1 MVLDILGVI
10 KRLFSLSSYNLT
22 FQLIILNL
30 IIVFFGLVF
39 LSYFNLNLIQ
49 NNKFIDNRD
58 QSIRLNLSNITKYL
72 ENTSILRVPIFQYDY
87 RCRYL
92 QDIEAYKE
100 SCDLSDNIN
109 PIELSEP
116 ELEKFTTE
124 QFIFQNFGDKDFN
137 TVIYNEN
144 WIKIADSSSLF
155 LSTEVEEIDLSET
168 RENIVD
174 FSNFFEKIYINNFNH
189 INNYILENK
198 FTKNLDKNVHEIIL
212 IIDTIKEKQKLVKT
226 FRDENSDIT
235 RILTSP
241 IIQDNKVYG
250 VVLIK
255 YKLLLN
261 NNELARQSLNFF
273 NFFLLFILVT
283 ILLSFIFLRGL
294 ITPLRQLTKI
304 TVLERDK
311 TNKKKLIYP
320 LRSDEIGILSN
331 QIQLMSNELKS
342 QINQLE
348 KFSSDVAHELKNPLT
363 AIKSSIELLTSKNIT
378 KEDRSKLVN
387 NFNKDID
394 RMNKLISDI
403 SHFSKTIAEIE
414 IENFELTNI
423 NEFLK
428 ENFGEKSTNK
438 KNIKILLQTDNNKNL
453 VLLNKD
459 KFLQVILNLI
469 DNSISIAKN
478 NSNILITSNKKNEN
492 CAEIKIY
499 DQGKGIDL
507 KEKNKI
513 FDRFYTDR
521 IVDRDQHSGL
531 GLSISYEIIN
541 SFNGSIELT
550 ESDKLDFRGACFLIK
565 LPLKSQIII
574 KGYNHE

>member
-1 MVLDILGVI
+1 MVLDTLGVI

-30 IIVFFGLVF
+30 IILFLGLIF
-39 LSYFNLNLIQ
+39 LSYFNFNLIQ
-49 NNKFIDNRD
+49 NNKFIDDRD
-58 QSIRLNLSNITKYL
+58 QSIKINLSNIAKYL

-92 QDIEAYKE
+92 EDVDTYKE
-100 SCDLSDNIN
+100 NCIVSDKTN

-124 QFIFQNFGDKDFN
+124 QFIFQNYGDKDFE
-137 TVIYNEN
+137 TSIYNEN
-144 WIKIADSSSLF
+144 WIKIADSSNLF
-155 LSTEVEEIDLSET
+155 LSTDVEEINILDSN
-168 RENIVD
+168 ENSVN
-174 FSNFFEKIYINNFNH
+174 FNNFFENIYINNFNL
-189 INNYILENK
+189 INNYILANK
-198 FTKNLDKNVHEIIL
+198 FNKNLDNNVHEIIL
-212 IIDTIKEKQKLVKT
+212 IINTIKDKKLITKT
-226 FRDENSDIT
+226 FKDENDDII

-255 YKLLLN
+255 YKLIIN
-261 NNELARQSLNFF
+261 NIELAKQSLNFF

-283 ILLSFIFLRGL
+283 ILLSYIFLRSL
-294 ITPLRQLTKI
+294 IVPLRQLTKI

-320 LRSDEIGILSN
+320 LRLDEIGILSN

-363 AIKSSIELLTSKNIT
+363 AIKSSIELLTNKNISE
-378 KEDRSKLVN
+378 KNRSILIN

-414 IENFELTNI
+414 IENFELVNM
-423 NEFLK
+423 NNFLK
-428 ENFGEKSTNK
+428 EYFSENLTNK
-438 KNIKILLQTDNNKNL
+438 KNIQIFLKTDNNINL

-459 KFLQVILNLI
+459 KLLQVMLNLI
-469 DNSISIAKN
+469 DNSISIAEN
-478 NSNILITSNKKNEN
+478 NSDILITSNKKNEHFV
-492 CAEIKIY
+492 EIKIY

-507 KEKNKI
+507 KDKNKI

-521 IVDRDQHSGL
+521 TNDRDQHSGL

-541 SFNGSIELT
+541 SFNGLIELT
-550 ESDKLDFRGACFLIK
+550 ESDNLDFRGACFLIK
-565 LPLKSQIII
+565 LPLKSND
-574 KGYNHE
+574 NHKRIQS

>member
-1 MVLDILGVI
+1 MDLDIRGVI
-10 KRLFSLSSYNLT
+10 KRLFTLSSYNLT
-22 FQLIILNL
+22 FQLIIINL
-30 IIVFFGLVF
+30 IIVFLGLVF
-39 LSYFNLNLIQ
+39 LSYFNFNLIQ

-100 SCDLSDNIN
+100 SCDLADNIN

-137 TVIYNEN
+137 TIIYNEN
-144 WIKIADSSSLF
+144 WIKIADSSNLF
-155 LSTEVEEIDLSET
+155 LSTDVEEIDLSET
-168 RENIVD
+168 RENIAD
-174 FSNFFEKIYINNFNH
+174 FSNLFEKIYINNFNY
-189 INNYILENK
+189 INNYILKNK

-226 FRDENSDIT
+226 FEDENNDIT

-241 IIQDNKVYG
+241 IIQDNNVYG

-273 NFFLLFILVT
+273 NFFLLFIVVT

-294 ITPLRQLTKI
+294 ISPLRQITKI

-363 AIKSSIELLTSKNIT
+363 AIKSSFELLTSKNIT
-378 KEDRSKLVN
+378 DENRTKVMN

-394 RMNKLISDI
+394 RMNRLISDI

-414 IENFELTNI
+414 IENFELTNV
-423 NEFLK
+423 NKFLK
-428 ENFGEKSTNK
+428 ENFSEKSTNK

-478 NSNILITSNKKNEN
+478 SSNILITSNKKNEN
-492 CAEIKIY
+492 CVEIKIY

-507 KEKNKI
+507 KEKFKI

-521 IVDRDQHSGL
+521 IDDRDKHSGL

-565 LPLKSQIII
+565 LPLRS
-574 KGYNHE
+574 

>member
-10 KRLFSLSSYNLT
+10 KKLFSLSSYNLT
-22 FQLIILNL
+22 FQLVILNL
-30 IIVFFGLVF
+30 IIVFLGLVF
-39 LSYFNLNLIQ
+39 LSYFNFNLIQ

-58 QSIRLNLSNITKYL
+58 QSIKLNLSNITKYL

-92 QDIEAYKE
+92 EDIDVYKE
-100 SCDLSDNIN
+100 TCNLTDNIN

-124 QFIFQNFGDKDFN
+124 QFIFQNYGDKDFN
-137 TVIYNEN
+137 TSIYNEN
-144 WIKIADSSSLF
+144 WIKIADSSNLF
-155 LSTEVEEIDLSET
+155 LSTDVEEINLNETSE
-168 RENIVD
+168 NLVNLP
-174 FSNFFEKIYINNFNH
+174 NFFENIYINNFNH
-189 INNYILENK
+189 INNYILANK
-198 FTKNLDKNVHEIIL
+198 FNKNLDKNVHEIIL
-212 IIDTIKEKQKLVKT
+212 IIDTIKDKKQLIKT
-226 FRDENSDIT
+226 FKDENNDIT

-255 YKLLLN
+255 YKLLIN
-261 NNELARQSLNFF
+261 NYELARQSLNFF
-273 NFFLLFILVT
+273 NFFILFIVVT

-294 ITPLRQLTKI
+294 ITPLKQLTKI

-363 AIKSSIELLTSKNIT
+363 AIKSSIELLTSKSIT
-378 KEDRSKLVN
+378 EENRSKLMN

-414 IENFELTNI
+414 IENFELI
-423 NEFLK
+423 NVNKFLK
-428 ENFGEKSTNK
+428 ENFGEQTNNK

-453 VLLNKD
+453 VLLNKN
-459 KFLQVILNLI
+459 KFLQVIINLI

-478 NSNILITSNKKNEN
+478 NSNILITLNKKNEN
-492 CAEIKIY
+492 FVVIKVY

-513 FDRFYTDR
+513 FERFYTDR
-521 IVDRDQHSGL
+521 LDDRDQHSGL

-550 ESDKLDFRGACFLIK
+550 ESDKLDFRGACFLIE
-565 LPLKSQIII
+565 LPLKSQNNH
-574 KGYNHE
+574 KGIRS

>member
-49 NNKFIDNRD
+49 NNKFIENRD
-58 QSIRLNLSNITKYL
+58 QSIRLNLLNITKYL

-100 SCDLSDNIN
+100 SCDLADNIN

-137 TVIYNEN
+137 TIIYNEN
-144 WIKIADSSSLF
+144 WIKIADSSNLF
-155 LSTEVEEIDLSET
+155 LSSDVEEIDLSET

-189 INNYILENK
+189 INNYILKNK

-226 FRDENSDIT
+226 FEDENNDII

-241 IIQDNKVYG
+241 IIQDNYVYG

-273 NFFLLFILVT
+273 NFFLLFIVVT

-378 KEDRSKLVN
+378 KEDRSKLMN

-423 NEFLK
+423 NKFLK
-428 ENFGEKSTNK
+428 ENFAEKSTNK
-438 KNIKILLQTDNNKNL
+438 KNIKILLQTDNNKNF

-478 NSNILITSNKKNEN
+478 NSNILITSNKKNIN
-492 CAEIKIY
+492 CVEIKIY

-507 KEKNKI
+507 REKNKI

-565 LPLKSQIII
+565 LPLKSLNNH
-574 KGYNHE
+574 KGIQS

>member
-1 MVLDILGVI
+1 MDVGYR
-10 KRLFSLSSYNLT
+10 K
-22 FQLIILNL
+22 
-30 IIVFFGLVF
+30 
-39 LSYFNLNLIQ
+39 IQ
-49 NNKFIDNRD
+49 NNKFIDDRD
-58 QSIRLNLSNITKYL
+58 QSIKINLSNIAKYL

-92 QDIEAYKE
+92 EDVDTYKE
-100 SCDLSDNIN
+100 NCIVADKTN

-124 QFIFQNFGDKDFN
+124 QFIFQNYGDKDFE
-137 TVIYNEN
+137 TSIYNEN
-144 WIKIADSSSLF
+144 WIKIADSSNLF
-155 LSTEVEEIDLSET
+155 LSTDVEEINLLDTNEKSV
-168 RENIVD
+168 N
-174 FSNFFEKIYINNFNH
+174 FNNFFENIYINNFNL
-189 INNYILENK
+189 INNYILANK
-198 FTKNLDKNVHEIIL
+198 FNKNLDNNVHEIIL
-212 IIDTIKEKQKLVKT
+212 IINTIKDKKLITKT
-226 FRDENSDIT
+226 FKDENDDII

-255 YKLLLN
+255 YKLIIN
-261 NNELARQSLNFF
+261 NIELAKQSLNFF

-283 ILLSFIFLRGL
+283 ILLSYIFLRSL
-294 ITPLRQLTKI
+294 IAPLRQLTKI

-320 LRSDEIGILSN
+320 LRSDEIGILSK

-363 AIKSSIELLTSKNIT
+363 AIKSSIELLTNKNISE
-378 KEDRSKLVN
+378 KNRSILIN

-414 IENFELTNI
+414 IENFELVNM
-423 NEFLK
+423 NNFLK
-428 ENFGEKSTNK
+428 EYFSENLTNK
-438 KNIKILLQTDNNKNL
+438 KNIQIFLKTDNNINL

-459 KFLQVILNLI
+459 KLLQVMLNLI
-469 DNSISIAKN
+469 DNSISIAEN
-478 NSNILITSNKKNEN
+478 NSDILITSNKKNEHFV
-492 CAEIKIY
+492 EIKIY

-507 KEKNKI
+507 KDKNKI

-521 IVDRDQHSGL
+521 THDRDQHSGL

-541 SFNGSIELT
+541 SFNGLIELT
-550 ESDKLDFRGACFLIK
+550 ESDNLDFRGACFLIK
-565 LPLKSQIII
+565 LPLKSND
-574 KGYNHE
+574 NHKRIQS

>member
-30 IIVFFGLVF
+30 IIVFLGLVF
-39 LSYFNLNLIQ
+39 LSYFNFNLIQ

-100 SCDLSDNIN
+100 SCDLADNIN

-144 WIKIADSSSLF
+144 WIKIADSSNLF

-226 FRDENSDIT
+226 FEDENNDIT

-241 IIQDNKVYG
+241 IIQDNNVYG

-273 NFFLLFILVT
+273 NFFLLFIVVT

-378 KEDRSKLVN
+378 KENRSKLMN

-414 IENFELTNI
+414 IENFELTNV
-423 NEFLK
+423 NKFLK

-492 CAEIKIY
+492 CVEIKIY

-521 IVDRDQHSGL
+521 IDDRDKHSGL

-565 LPLKSQIII
+565 LPLKSQNNH
-574 KGYNHE
+574 KGIQS

>member
-1 MVLDILGVI
+1 M
-10 KRLFSLSSYNLT
+10 
-22 FQLIILNL
+22 
-30 IIVFFGLVF
+30 
-39 LSYFNLNLIQ
+39 
-49 NNKFIDNRD
+49 
-58 QSIRLNLSNITKYL
+58 
-72 ENTSILRVPIFQYDY
+72 
-87 RCRYL
+87 
-92 QDIEAYKE
+92 A
-100 SCDLSDNIN
+100 DNIN

-144 WIKIADSSSLF
+144 WIKIADSSNLF
-155 LSTEVEEIDLSET
+155 LSTEVEEIDLSEI

-174 FSNFFEKIYINNFNH
+174 FSNFFEKIYINNFNY
-189 INNYILENK
+189 INNYIIKNK

-226 FRDENSDIT
+226 FKDENNEIT

-273 NFFLLFILVT
+273 NFFLLFIVVT

-378 KEDRSKLVN
+378 KEDRSKLMN

-423 NEFLK
+423 NKFLK

-492 CAEIKIY
+492 CVEIKIY

-521 IVDRDQHSGL
+521 IDDRDKHSGL

-565 LPLKSQIII
+565 LPLKSQNNH
-574 KGYNHE
+574 KGIQS

>member
-1 MVLDILGVI
+1 VI
-10 KRLFSLSSYNLT
+10 KRFFSLSSYNLT

-30 IIVFFGLVF
+30 IILFLGLIF
-39 LSYFNLNLIQ
+39 LSYFNFNLIQ
-49 NNKFIDNRD
+49 NNKFIDDRD
-58 QSIRLNLSNITKYL
+58 QSIKINLSNIAKYL

-92 QDIEAYKE
+92 EDIDTYKE
-100 SCDLSDNIN
+100 NCIVADKTN

-124 QFIFQNFGDKDFN
+124 QFIFQNYGDKDFE
-137 TVIYNEN
+137 TSIYNEN
-144 WIKIADSSSLF
+144 WIKIADSSNLF
-155 LSTEVEEIDLSET
+155 LSTDVEEINLLDSN
-168 RENIVD
+168 ENSVN
-174 FSNFFEKIYINNFNH
+174 FNNFFENIYINNFNL
-189 INNYILENK
+189 INNYILANK
-198 FTKNLDKNVHEIIL
+198 FNKNLDKNVHEIIL
-212 IIDTIKEKQKLVKT
+212 IINTIKDKKIITKT
-226 FRDENSDIT
+226 FKDENDDII

-255 YKLLLN
+255 YKLIIN
-261 NNELARQSLNFF
+261 NIELAKQSLNFF

-283 ILLSFIFLRGL
+283 ILLSYIFLRSL
-294 ITPLRQLTKI
+294 IVPLRQLTNI

-320 LRSDEIGILSN
+320 LRSDEIGILSK

-363 AIKSSIELLTSKNIT
+363 AIKSSIELLTNKNISE
-378 KEDRSKLVN
+378 KNRSILIN

-414 IENFELTNI
+414 IENFELVNM
-423 NEFLK
+423 NNFLK
-428 ENFGEKSTNK
+428 EYFSENLTNK
-438 KNIKILLQTDNNKNL
+438 KNIRIFLKTDNNINL

-459 KFLQVILNLI
+459 KLLQVMLNLI
-469 DNSISIAKN
+469 DNSISIAEN
-478 NSNILITSNKKNEN
+478 NSDILITSNKKNEHFV
-492 CAEIKIY
+492 EIKIY

-507 KEKNKI
+507 KDKNKI

-521 IVDRDQHSGL
+521 TNDRDQHSGL

-541 SFNGSIELT
+541 SFNGLIELT
-550 ESDKLDFRGACFLIK
+550 ESDNLDFRGACFLIK
-565 LPLKSQIII
+565 LPLKSND
-574 KGYNHE
+574 NHKRIQS

>member
-30 IIVFFGLVF
+30 IIVFLGLVF
-39 LSYFNLNLIQ
+39 LSYFNFNLIQ

-100 SCDLSDNIN
+100 SCDLADNIN

-144 WIKIADSSSLF
+144 WIKIADSSNLF

-174 FSNFFEKIYINNFNH
+174 FSNFFEKIYINNFNY
-189 INNYILENK
+189 INNYILKNK

-226 FRDENSDIT
+226 FEDENNDIT

-241 IIQDNKVYG
+241 IIQDNNVYG

-294 ITPLRQLTKI
+294 ITPLRQITKI

-378 KEDRSKLVN
+378 KEDRSKLMN

-414 IENFELTNI
+414 IENFELTNV
-423 NEFLK
+423 NKFLK
-428 ENFGEKSTNK
+428 ENFSEKSTNK
-438 KNIKILLQTDNNKNL
+438 KNIKILLQSDNNKNL

-492 CAEIKIY
+492 CVEIKIY

-565 LPLKSQIII
+565 LPLKSQNNH
-574 KGYNHE
+574 KGIQS

>member
-1 MVLDILGVI
+1 MALDILGVI
-10 KRLFSLSSYNLT
+10 KRLFILSSYNLT
-22 FQLIILNL
+22 FQLIILNF
-30 IIVFFGLVF
+30 IILFLGLVF
-39 LSYFNLNLIQ
+39 LSYFNFNLIQ

-58 QSIRLNLSNITKYL
+58 QSIKVNLSNITKYL

-92 QDIEAYKE
+92 EDINAHQDNCNVA
-100 SCDLSDNIN
+100 DNTN

-124 QFIFQNFGDKDFN
+124 QFILQNYGEKDFN
-137 TVIYNEN
+137 TSIYNEN
-144 WIKIADSSSLF
+144 WIKIADSSNLF
-155 LSTEVEEIDLSET
+155 LSSDVEEI
-168 RENIVD
+168 NISDSNEKITD
-174 FSNFFEKIYINNFNH
+174 FPNFFENIYINYFNN
-189 INNYILENK
+189 INNYILTNK
-198 FTKNLDKNVHEIIL
+198 YNKNLDKNIHEIIL
-212 IIDTIKEKQKLVKT
+212 IIDTIKYKQLNIKT
-226 FRDENSDIT
+226 FKDEDDDIS

-241 IIQDNKVYG
+241 IVQDNKVYG

-255 YKLLLN
+255 YKLIIN
-261 NNELARQSLNFF
+261 NNELAKQSLNVFI
-273 NFFLLFILVT
+273 FFLFFIFVT

-294 ITPLRQLTKI
+294 ISPLKQLTKI

-363 AIKSSIELLTSKNIT
+363 AIKSSIELLTNKNIS
-378 KEDRSKLVN
+378 EMNRSILVN
-387 NFNKDID
+387 NFNKDIN

-414 IENFELTNI
+414 IENFELVNI
-423 NEFLK
+423 NSFLK
-428 ENFGEKSTNK
+428 ECFGEYLTNK
-438 KNIKILLQTDNNKNL
+438 KNIKISVQTDRNTNS

-459 KFLQVILNLI
+459 KLLQVILNLI

-478 NSNILITSNKKNEN
+478 NSNILITSNKINN
-492 CAEIKIY
+492 NSVEIKIY
-499 DQGKGIDL
+499 DQGKGVDL
-507 KEKNKI
+507 KDKNKI

-521 IVDRDQHSGL
+521 TYGRDQHSGL
-531 GLSISYEIIN
+531 GLSISYEIVN
-541 SFNGSIELT
+541 SFNGTIELT
-550 ESDKLDFRGACFLIK
+550 ESDKFDFGGACFLIK
-565 LPLKSQIII
+565 LPLKSEN
-574 KGYNHE
+574 NHKREQT

>member
-1 MVLDILGVI
+1 MALDILGVI
-10 KRLFSLSSYNLT
+10 KRLLSLSSYNLT
-22 FQLIILNL
+22 SQLVILNL
-30 IIVFFGLVF
+30 IILFLGLIF
-39 LSYFNLNLIQ
+39 LSYFNFYLIQ

-58 QSIRLNLSNITKYL
+58 QSIRLNLSNIAKYL

-92 QDIEAYKE
+92 QDIDAYKD
-100 SCDLSDNIN
+100 SCNLADNIN

-137 TVIYNEN
+137 TIIYNEN
-144 WIKIADSSSLF
+144 WIKIADSSNLF
-155 LSTEVEEIDLSET
+155 LSTDVEEVNLSET
-168 RENIVD
+168 IENKVD
-174 FSNFFEKIYINNFNH
+174 FPNFFENIFINNFNH
-189 INNYILENK
+189 INNYVLKNK
-198 FTKNLDKNVHEIIL
+198 FNKYLDKNVHDIIL
-212 IIDTIKEKQKLVKT
+212 IINTIKDKQRLVKT
-226 FRDENSDIT
+226 FKDENNDII
-235 RILTSP
+235 RILTAP

-255 YKLLLN
+255 YKLLIN
-261 NNELARQSLNFF
+261 NDELARQSLNLF
-273 NFFLLFILVT
+273 NFFLLFIIVT

-294 ITPLRQLTKI
+294 ITPLKQLTKI

-320 LRSDEIGILSN
+320 LRLDEIGILSN
-331 QIQLMSNELKS
+331 QIQLMSNELNS

-363 AIKSSIELLTSKNIT
+363 AIKSSIEVLTGKKIT
-378 KEDRSKLVN
+378 EENRFKLMN
-387 NFNKDID
+387 NLNKDID

-403 SHFSKTIAEIE
+403 SHFSKTIAQIE
-414 IENFELTNI
+414 IENFELTNV
-423 NEFLK
+423 NKFLK
-428 ENFGEKSTNK
+428 ENFGEHSTNK
-438 KNIKILLQTDNNKNL
+438 KNIKILLQTDNNKNS

-469 DNSISIAKN
+469 DNSISIAEN
-478 NSNILITSNKKNEN
+478 NSNILITSNKKNKN
-492 CAEIKIY
+492 CVEIKIY
-499 DQGKGIDL
+499 DQGKGINF

-521 IVDRDQHSGL
+521 IDDRDQHSGL
-531 GLSISYEIIN
+531 GLSISYEIVN

-550 ESDKLDFRGACFLIK
+550 KSDKLDFRGACFLIK
-565 LPLKSQIII
+565 LPLRS
-574 KGYNHE
+574 

>member
-30 IIVFFGLVF
+30 IIVFLGLVF
-39 LSYFNLNLIQ
+39 LSYFNFNLIQ

-100 SCDLSDNIN
+100 SCDLADNIN

-144 WIKIADSSSLF
+144 WIKIADSSNLF
-155 LSTEVEEIDLSET
+155 LSTDVEEIDLSET

-174 FSNFFEKIYINNFNH
+174 FSNFFEKIYINNFNY
-189 INNYILENK
+189 INNYILKNK

-226 FRDENSDIT
+226 FEDENNDIT

-241 IIQDNKVYG
+241 IIQDNNVYG

-273 NFFLLFILVT
+273 NFFLLFIVVT

-294 ITPLRQLTKI
+294 ITPLRQITKI

-378 KEDRSKLVN
+378 KEDRSKLMN

-414 IENFELTNI
+414 IENFELTNV
-423 NEFLK
+423 NKFLK
-428 ENFGEKSTNK
+428 ENFSEKSTNK

-478 NSNILITSNKKNEN
+478 NSNILITSNKRNEN
-492 CAEIKIY
+492 CVEIKIY
-499 DQGKGIDL
+499 DQGKGIDF

-521 IVDRDQHSGL
+521 IDDRDKHSGL

-565 LPLKSQIII
+565 LPLKSQNNH
-574 KGYNHE
+574 KGIQS

>member
-1 MVLDILGVI
+1 MALDTLGVI
-10 KRLFSLSSYNLT
+10 KRFFSLSSYNLT

-30 IIVFFGLVF
+30 IILFLGLIF
-39 LSYFNLNLIQ
+39 LSYFNFNLIQ
-49 NNKFIDNRD
+49 NNKFIDDRD
-58 QSIRLNLSNITKYL
+58 QSIKINLSNIAKYL

-92 QDIEAYKE
+92 EDVDTYKE
-100 SCDLSDNIN
+100 NCIVSDKTN

-124 QFIFQNFGDKDFN
+124 QFIFQNYGDKDFE
-137 TVIYNEN
+137 TSIYNEN
-144 WIKIADSSSLF
+144 WIKIADSSNLI
-155 LSTEVEEIDLSET
+155 LSTDVEEINLLDTNEISV
-168 RENIVD
+168 N
-174 FSNFFEKIYINNFNH
+174 FNNFFENVYINNFNL
-189 INNYILENK
+189 INNYILANK
-198 FTKNLDKNVHEIIL
+198 FNKNLDNNVHEIIL
-212 IIDTIKEKQKLVKT
+212 IINTIKDKKLITKT
-226 FRDENSDIT
+226 FKDENDDII

-255 YKLLLN
+255 YKLIIN
-261 NNELARQSLNFF
+261 NIELAKQSLNFF

-283 ILLSFIFLRGL
+283 ILLSYIFLRSL
-294 ITPLRQLTKI
+294 IAPLRQLTKI

-363 AIKSSIELLTSKNIT
+363 AIKSSIELLTNKNISE
-378 KEDRSKLVN
+378 KNRSILIN

-414 IENFELTNI
+414 IENFELVNM
-423 NEFLK
+423 NNFLK
-428 ENFGEKSTNK
+428 EYFSENLTNK
-438 KNIKILLQTDNNKNL
+438 KNIQIFLKTDNNINL

-459 KFLQVILNLI
+459 KLLQVMLNLI
-469 DNSISIAKN
+469 DNSISIAEN
-478 NSNILITSNKKNEN
+478 NSDILITSNKKNEHFV
-492 CAEIKIY
+492 EIKIY

-507 KEKNKI
+507 KDKNKI

-521 IVDRDQHSGL
+521 THDRDQHSGL

-541 SFNGSIELT
+541 SFNGLIELT
-550 ESDKLDFRGACFLIK
+550 ESDNLDFRGACFLIK
-565 LPLKSQIII
+565 LPLKSINNH
-574 KGYNHE
+574 KGIQS

>member
-1 MVLDILGVI
+1 MALDILGVI
-10 KRLFSLSSYNLT
+10 KRLFTLSSYNLT
-22 FQLIILNL
+22 FQLIIINL
-30 IIVFFGLVF
+30 IIVFLGLVF
-39 LSYFNLNLIQ
+39 LSYFNFNLIQ

-100 SCDLSDNIN
+100 SCDLADNIN

-137 TVIYNEN
+137 TIIYNEN
-144 WIKIADSSSLF
+144 WIKIADSSNLF
-155 LSTEVEEIDLSET
+155 LSTDVEEIDLSET
-168 RENIVD
+168 RENIAD
-174 FSNFFEKIYINNFNH
+174 FSNLFEKIYINNFNY
-189 INNYILENK
+189 INNYILKNK

-226 FRDENSDIT
+226 FEDENNDIT

-241 IIQDNKVYG
+241 IIQDNNVYG

-273 NFFLLFILVT
+273 NFFLLFIVFT
-283 ILLSFIFLRGL
+283 ILLSFIFLGGL

-378 KEDRSKLVN
+378 NENRTKVMN

-414 IENFELTNI
+414 IENFELTNV
-423 NEFLK
+423 NKFLK
-428 ENFGEKSTNK
+428 ENFSEKSTNK

-478 NSNILITSNKKNEN
+478 NSNILITSNKRNEN
-492 CAEIKIY
+492 FVEIKIY
-499 DQGKGIDL
+499 DQGKGIDF

-521 IVDRDQHSGL
+521 IDDRDKHSGL

-565 LPLKSQIII
+565 LPLKS
-574 KGYNHE
+574 

>member
-22 FQLIILNL
+22 LQLVILNL
-30 IIVFFGLVF
+30 IILFLGLVF
-39 LSYFNLNLIQ
+39 LSYFNFYLIQ

-72 ENTSILRVPIFQYDY
+72 ENTSILRVPIYQYDY

-92 QDIEAYKE
+92 EDIDTYKQ
-100 SCDLSDNIN
+100 SCNVADNTN

-124 QFIFQNFGDKDFN
+124 QFIFQNYSDKDFN
-137 TVIYNEN
+137 TSIYNEN
-144 WIKIADSSSLF
+144 WIKIADSSNLF
-155 LSTEVEEIDLSET
+155 LSTDVEEINLSDST
-168 RENIVD
+168 ENIAEY
-174 FSNFFEKIYINNFNH
+174 SNFFENIYINYFNN
-189 INNYILENK
+189 INNYINENK
-198 FTKNLDKNVHEIIL
+198 FNQNLDKNVHEIIL
-212 IIDTIKEKQKLVKT
+212 IIDTIKDKKLIVKT
-226 FRDENSDIT
+226 FKDNDNHIT

-255 YKLLLN
+255 YKLIIN
-261 NNELARQSLNFF
+261 NNELAKQSLNIF

-294 ITPLRQLTKI
+294 ISPLKQLTKI

-320 LRSDEIGILSN
+320 VRSDEIGILSN
-331 QIQLMSNELKS
+331 QIQLMSKELNS

-363 AIKSSIELLTSKNIT
+363 AIKSSIELLTNKNISEKNT
-378 KEDRSKLVN
+378 SILMK
-387 NFNKDID
+387 NFNKDVD

-403 SHFSKTIAEIE
+403 SNFSKTIAEIE
-414 IENFELTNI
+414 IENFELVNV
-423 NEFLK
+423 NNFLK
-428 ENFGEKSTNK
+428 KYFEEHLINN
-438 KNIKILLQTDNNKNL
+438 KNIKIFLQTDNNINL

-469 DNSISIAKN
+469 DNSISIAEN
-478 NSNILITSNKKNEN
+478 ETEILITSNKKNESFV
-492 CAEIKIY
+492 EIKIY

-507 KEKNKI
+507 KDKNKI
-513 FDRFYTDR
+513 FERFYTDR
-521 IVDRDQHSGL
+521 IYDRDQHSGL

-541 SFNGSIELT
+541 SFKGSIELT
-550 ESDKLDFRGACFLIK
+550 ESDNLDFRGACFLIK
-565 LPLKSQIII
+565 LPLKSND
-574 KGYNHE
+574 NH

>member
-30 IIVFFGLVF
+30 IIVFLGLVF
-39 LSYFNLNLIQ
+39 LSYFNFNLIQ

-100 SCDLSDNIN
+100 SCDLADNIN

-144 WIKIADSSSLF
+144 WIKIADSSNLF

-174 FSNFFEKIYINNFNH
+174 FSNFFEKIYINNFNY
-189 INNYILENK
+189 INNYILKNK

-226 FRDENSDIT
+226 FEDENNDIT

-241 IIQDNKVYG
+241 IIQDNNVYG

-273 NFFLLFILVT
+273 NFFLLFIVVT

-378 KEDRSKLVN
+378 KEDRSKLMN

-414 IENFELTNI
+414 IENFELTNV
-423 NEFLK
+423 NKFLK

-478 NSNILITSNKKNEN
+478 NSNILITSNKRNEN
-492 CAEIKIY
+492 CVEIKIY
-499 DQGKGIDL
+499 DQGKGIDF

-521 IVDRDQHSGL
+521 IDDRDKHSGL

-565 LPLKSQIII
+565 LPLKSQNNH
-574 KGYNHE
+574 KGIQS

>member
-10 KRLFSLSSYNLT
+10 KKLFNFSNYNLT

-30 IIVFFGLVF
+30 IIIFLGLVF
-39 LSYFNLNLIQ
+39 LSYFNFNLIQ
-49 NNKFIDNRD
+49 NNKFIENRD
-58 QSIRLNLSNITKYL
+58 QSVKVNLSNITKYL
-72 ENTSILRVPIFQYDY
+72 ENTSILRVPIYQYDY

-92 QDIEAYKE
+92 EDIDTYKQ
-100 SCDLSDNIN
+100 SCNVADNTN

-124 QFIFQNFGDKDFN
+124 QFIFQNYSDKDFN
-137 TVIYNEN
+137 TSIYNEN
-144 WIKIADSSSLF
+144 WIKIADSSNLF
-155 LSTEVEEIDLSET
+155 LSTDVEEINLSDST
-168 RENIVD
+168 ENIAEYW
-174 FSNFFEKIYINNFNH
+174 NFFENIYINYFNN
-189 INNYILENK
+189 INNYINENK
-198 FTKNLDKNVHEIIL
+198 FNQNLDKNVHEIIL
-212 IIDTIKEKQKLVKT
+212 TIDTIKDKKLIVKT
-226 FRDENSDIT
+226 FKDNDNHIT

-255 YKLLLN
+255 YKLIIN
-261 NNELARQSLNFF
+261 NNELAKQSLNIF

-294 ITPLRQLTKI
+294 ISPLKQLTKI

-320 LRSDEIGILSN
+320 VRSDEIGILSN
-331 QIQLMSNELKS
+331 QIQLMSNELNS

-363 AIKSSIELLTSKNIT
+363 AIKSSIELLTNKNISEKNT
-378 KEDRSKLVN
+378 SILMK
-387 NFNKDID
+387 NFNKDVD

-403 SHFSKTIAEIE
+403 SNFSKTIAEIE
-414 IENFELTNI
+414 IENFELVNVY
-423 NEFLK
+423 NFLK
-428 ENFGEKSTNK
+428 KYFEDHLINN
-438 KNIKILLQTDNNKNL
+438 KNIKIFLQTDNNINL

-469 DNSISIAKN
+469 DNSISIAEN
-478 NSNILITSNKKNEN
+478 ETDILITSNKKNESFV
-492 CAEIKIY
+492 EIKIY

-507 KEKNKI
+507 KDKIKI
-513 FDRFYTDR
+513 FERFYTDR
-521 IVDRDQHSGL
+521 IYDRDQHSGL

-541 SFNGSIELT
+541 SFKGSIELT
-550 ESDKLDFRGACFLIK
+550 ESDNLDFRGACFLIK
-565 LPLKSQIII
+565 LPLKSND
-574 KGYNHE
+574 NH

>member
-1 MVLDILGVI
+1 MALDILGVI
-10 KRLFSLSSYNLT
+10 KRLFTLSSYNLT
-22 FQLIILNL
+22 FQLIIINL
-30 IIVFFGLVF
+30 IIVFLGLVF
-39 LSYFNLNLIQ
+39 LSYFNFNLIQ

-100 SCDLSDNIN
+100 SCDLADNIN

-137 TVIYNEN
+137 TIIYNEN
-144 WIKIADSSSLF
+144 WIKIADSSNLF
-155 LSTEVEEIDLSET
+155 LSTDVEEIDLSET
-168 RENIVD
+168 LENIAD

-226 FRDENSDIT
+226 FEDENNDIT

-241 IIQDNKVYG
+241 IIQDNNVYG

-294 ITPLRQLTKI
+294 ITPLRQITKI

-378 KEDRSKLVN
+378 NENRTKVMN

-394 RMNKLISDI
+394 RMNRLISDI

-414 IENFELTNI
+414 IENFELTNV
-423 NEFLK
+423 NKFLK

-492 CAEIKIY
+492 CVEIKIY

-521 IVDRDQHSGL
+521 IDDRDKHSGL

-565 LPLKSQIII
+565 LPLKS
-574 KGYNHE
+574 

>member
-30 IIVFFGLVF
+30 IIVFLGLVF
-39 LSYFNLNLIQ
+39 LSYFNFNLIQ

-100 SCDLSDNIN
+100 SCDLADNIN

-137 TVIYNEN
+137 TIIYNEN
-144 WIKIADSSSLF
+144 WIKIADSSNLF
-155 LSTEVEEIDLSET
+155 LSTDVEEIDLSET

-174 FSNFFEKIYINNFNH
+174 FSNFFEKIYINNFNY
-189 INNYILENK
+189 INNYILKNK

-226 FRDENSDIT
+226 FKDENNDIT

-241 IIQDNKVYG
+241 IIQDNNVYG

-273 NFFLLFILVT
+273 NFFLLFIVVT

-294 ITPLRQLTKI
+294 ITPLRQITKI

-378 KEDRSKLVN
+378 KENRSKLMN

-414 IENFELTNI
+414 IENFELTNV
-423 NEFLK
+423 NKFLK

-492 CAEIKIY
+492 CVEIKIY

-507 KEKNKI
+507 REKNKI

-565 LPLKSQIII
+565 LPLKS
-574 KGYNHE
+574 

>member
-58 QSIRLNLSNITKYL
+58 QSIRLSLSNITKYL

-92 QDIEAYKE
+92 QDIKAYKE
-100 SCDLSDNIN
+100 SCDLVDNIN

-144 WIKIADSSSLF
+144 WIKIADSSNLF

-174 FSNFFEKIYINNFNH
+174 FSNFLEKIYINNFNY

-212 IIDTIKEKQKLVKT
+212 IIDTIKEKQKLIKT
-226 FRDENSDIT
+226 FKDENSDIT

-273 NFFLLFILVT
+273 NFFLLFIVVT

-331 QIQLMSNELKS
+331 QIQLMSNELKA

-378 KEDRSKLVN
+378 KEDKSKLMN

-414 IENFELTNI
+414 IENFELINI
-423 NEFLK
+423 NKFLK

-492 CAEIKIY
+492 GVEIKIY

-507 KEKNKI
+507 REKNKI

-521 IVDRDQHSGL
+521 IADRDQHSGL

-565 LPLKSQIII
+565 LPLKSQN
-574 KGYNHE
+574 NHKRIQS

>member
-30 IIVFFGLVF
+30 IILFLGLIF
-39 LSYFNLNLIQ
+39 LSYFNFNLIQ
-49 NNKFIDNRD
+49 NNKFIDDRD
-58 QSIRLNLSNITKYL
+58 QSIKINLSNIAKYL

-92 QDIEAYKE
+92 EDIDAYKE
-100 SCDLSDNIN
+100 NCIVADKTN

-124 QFIFQNFGDKDFN
+124 QFIFQNYGDKDFE
-137 TVIYNEN
+137 TSIYNEN
-144 WIKIADSSSLF
+144 WIKIADSSNLF
-155 LSTEVEEIDLSET
+155 LSTDVEEINLLDSN
-168 RENIVD
+168 ENSVNFD
-174 FSNFFEKIYINNFNH
+174 NFFENTYINNFNL
-189 INNYILENK
+189 INNYILANK
-198 FTKNLDKNVHEIIL
+198 FNKNLDNNVHEIIL
-212 IIDTIKEKQKLVKT
+212 IINTIKDKKLITKT
-226 FRDENSDIT
+226 FKDENDDII

-255 YKLLLN
+255 YKLIIN
-261 NNELARQSLNFF
+261 NIELAKQSLNFF

-283 ILLSFIFLRGL
+283 ILLSYIFLRSL
-294 ITPLRQLTKI
+294 IVPLRQLTKI

-363 AIKSSIELLTSKNIT
+363 AIKSSIELLTNKNISE
-378 KEDRSKLVN
+378 KNRSILIN

-414 IENFELTNI
+414 IENFELVNM
-423 NEFLK
+423 NNFLK
-428 ENFGEKSTNK
+428 EYFSENLTNK
-438 KNIKILLQTDNNKNL
+438 KNIQIFLKTDNNINL

-459 KFLQVILNLI
+459 KLLQVMLNLI
-469 DNSISIAKN
+469 DNSISIAEN
-478 NSNILITSNKKNEN
+478 NSDILITSNKKNEHFV
-492 CAEIKIY
+492 EIKIY

-507 KEKNKI
+507 KDKNKI

-521 IVDRDQHSGL
+521 THDRDQHSGL

-541 SFNGSIELT
+541 SFNGLIELT
-550 ESDKLDFRGACFLIK
+550 ESDNLDFRGACFLIK
-565 LPLKSQIII
+565 LPLKSND
-574 KGYNHE
+574 NHKRIQS

>member
-30 IIVFFGLVF
+30 IIVFLGLVF
-39 LSYFNLNLIQ
+39 LSYFNFNLIQ

-100 SCDLSDNIN
+100 SCDLADNIN

-144 WIKIADSSSLF
+144 WIKIADSTNLF
-155 LSTEVEEIDLSET
+155 LSTDVEEIDLSET
-168 RENIVD
+168 REKIVD
-174 FSNFFEKIYINNFNH
+174 FSNFFEKIYINNFNL
-189 INNYILENK
+189 INNYILKNK

-226 FRDENSDIT
+226 FEDENNDIT

-241 IIQDNKVYG
+241 IIQDNNVYG

-273 NFFLLFILVT
+273 NFFLLFIVVT

-294 ITPLRQLTKI
+294 ITPLRQITKI

-378 KEDRSKLVN
+378 KENRSKVMN

-414 IENFELTNI
+414 IENFELTNV
-423 NEFLK
+423 NKFLK

-492 CAEIKIY
+492 CVEIKIY
-499 DQGKGIDL
+499 DQGKGIDF

-521 IVDRDQHSGL
+521 IDDRDKHSGL

-565 LPLKSQIII
+565 LPLKSKNNH
-574 KGYNHE
+574 KGIQS

>member
-1 MVLDILGVI
+1 MI

-30 IIVFFGLVF
+30 IIVFLGLVF
-39 LSYFNLNLIQ
+39 LSYFNFNLIQ

-100 SCDLSDNIN
+100 SCDLADNIN

-144 WIKIADSSSLF
+144 WIKIADSSNLF
-155 LSTEVEEIDLSET
+155 LSTDVEEIDLSET

-174 FSNFFEKIYINNFNH
+174 FSNFFEKIYINNFNY

-226 FRDENSDIT
+226 FEDENNDIT

-241 IIQDNKVYG
+241 IIQDNNVYG

-273 NFFLLFILVT
+273 NFFLLFIVVT

-378 KEDRSKLVN
+378 KEDRSKLMN

-414 IENFELTNI
+414 IENFELTNV
-423 NEFLK
+423 NKFLK
-428 ENFGEKSTNK
+428 ENFSEKSTNK

-492 CAEIKIY
+492 CVEIKIY
-499 DQGKGIDL
+499 DQGKGIDF

-521 IVDRDQHSGL
+521 IDDRDKHSGL

-565 LPLKSQIII
+565 LPLKS
-574 KGYNHE
+574 

>member
-58 QSIRLNLSNITKYL
+58 QSLRLNLSNITKYL

-100 SCDLSDNIN
+100 SCDLADNIN

-144 WIKIADSSSLF
+144 WIKIADSSNLF
-155 LSTEVEEIDLSET
+155 LSTEVEEVDLSEK

-226 FRDENSDIT
+226 FKDENSDIT

-273 NFFLLFILVT
+273 NFFLLFIVVT

-378 KEDRSKLVN
+378 KEDRSKLMN

-414 IENFELTNI
+414 IENFELTNV
-423 NEFLK
+423 NKFLK

-492 CAEIKIY
+492 CVEIKIY

-507 KEKNKI
+507 REKNKI

-565 LPLKSQIII
+565 LPLKSKNNH
-574 KGYNHE
+574 KGIQS

>member
-30 IIVFFGLVF
+30 IIVFLGLVF
-39 LSYFNLNLIQ
+39 LSYFNFNLIQ

-100 SCDLSDNIN
+100 SCDLADNIN

-144 WIKIADSSSLF
+144 WIKIADSSNLF
-155 LSTEVEEIDLSET
+155 LSTDVEEIDLSET

-174 FSNFFEKIYINNFNH
+174 FSNFFEKIYINNFNY
-189 INNYILENK
+189 INNYILKNK

-226 FRDENSDIT
+226 FKDENNDIT

-241 IIQDNKVYG
+241 IIQDNNVYG

-378 KEDRSKLVN
+378 NENRSKLMN

-414 IENFELTNI
+414 IENFELTNV
-423 NEFLK
+423 NKFLK

-492 CAEIKIY
+492 CVEIKIY

-521 IVDRDQHSGL
+521 IDDRDQHSGL

-565 LPLKSQIII
+565 LPLKS
-574 KGYNHE
+574 

>member
-1 MVLDILGVI
+1 MALDILGVI

-30 IIVFFGLVF
+30 IILFLGLIF
-39 LSYFNLNLIQ
+39 LSYFNFYLIQ
-49 NNKFIDNRD
+49 NNKFIDDRD
-58 QSIRLNLSNITKYL
+58 QSIKINLSNIAKYL

-92 QDIEAYKE
+92 EDVDTYKE
-100 SCDLSDNIN
+100 NCIVSDKTN

-124 QFIFQNFGDKDFN
+124 QFIFQNYGDKDFE
-137 TVIYNEN
+137 TSIYNEN
-144 WIKIADSSSLF
+144 WIKIADSSNLF
-155 LSTEVEEIDLSET
+155 LSTDVEEINLLDSN
-168 RENIVD
+168 ENSLN
-174 FSNFFEKIYINNFNH
+174 FNNFFENIYINNFNLM
-189 INNYILENK
+189 NNYILANK
-198 FTKNLDKNVHEIIL
+198 FNKNLDKNVHEIIL
-212 IIDTIKEKQKLVKT
+212 IINTIKDKKLIIKT
-226 FRDENSDIT
+226 FKDENDDII

-255 YKLLLN
+255 YKLIIN
-261 NNELARQSLNFF
+261 NIELAKQSLNFF

-283 ILLSFIFLRGL
+283 ILLSYIFLRSL
-294 ITPLRQLTKI
+294 IAPLRQLTKI

-363 AIKSSIELLTSKNIT
+363 AIKSSIELLTNKNISE
-378 KEDRSKLVN
+378 KNRSILIN

-414 IENFELTNI
+414 IENFELVNM
-423 NEFLK
+423 NNFLK
-428 ENFGEKSTNK
+428 EYFSENLTNK
-438 KNIKILLQTDNNKNL
+438 KNIQIFLKTDNNINL

-459 KFLQVILNLI
+459 KLLQVMLNLI
-469 DNSISIAKN
+469 DNSISIAEN
-478 NSNILITSNKKNEN
+478 NSDILITSNKKNEHFV
-492 CAEIKIY
+492 EIKIY

-507 KEKNKI
+507 KDKNKI

-521 IVDRDQHSGL
+521 TDHRDQHSGL

-541 SFNGSIELT
+541 SFNGLIELT
-550 ESDKLDFRGACFLIK
+550 ESDNLDFRGACFLIK
-565 LPLKSQIII
+565 LPLKSND
-574 KGYNHE
+574 NHKRIQS

>member
-30 IIVFFGLVF
+30 IIVFLGLVF
-39 LSYFNLNLIQ
+39 LSYFNFNLIQ

-100 SCDLSDNIN
+100 SCDLADNIN

-144 WIKIADSSSLF
+144 WIKIADSSNLF

-189 INNYILENK
+189 INNYILKNK
-198 FTKNLDKNVHEIIL
+198 FNKNLDKNVHEIIL

-226 FRDENSDIT
+226 FEDENNDIT

-241 IIQDNKVYG
+241 IIQDNNVYG

-273 NFFLLFILVT
+273 NFFLLFIVVT

-294 ITPLRQLTKI
+294 ITPLRQITKI

-378 KEDRSKLVN
+378 KENRSKLMN

-414 IENFELTNI
+414 IENFELTNV
-423 NEFLK
+423 NKFLK

-492 CAEIKIY
+492 CVEIKIY

-521 IVDRDQHSGL
+521 IDDRDKHSGL

-565 LPLKSQIII
+565 LPLKS
-574 KGYNHE
+574 

>member
-30 IIVFFGLVF
+30 IIVFLGLVF
-39 LSYFNLNLIQ
+39 LSYFNFNLIQ

-100 SCDLSDNIN
+100 SCDLADNIN

-144 WIKIADSSSLF
+144 WIKIADSSNLF

-174 FSNFFEKIYINNFNH
+174 FSNFFEKIYINNFNY
-189 INNYILENK
+189 INNYILKNK

-226 FRDENSDIT
+226 FKDENNDIT

-273 NFFLLFILVT
+273 NFFLLFIVVT

-378 KEDRSKLVN
+378 KEDRSKLMN

-414 IENFELTNI
+414 IENFELTNV
-423 NEFLK
+423 NKFLK
-428 ENFGEKSTNK
+428 ENFSEKSTNK

-492 CAEIKIY
+492 CVEIKIY

-521 IVDRDQHSGL
+521 IDDRDKHSGL

-565 LPLKSQIII
+565 LPLKKS
-574 KGYNHE
+574 K

>member
-1 MVLDILGVI
+1 MVLDTLGVI

-30 IIVFFGLVF
+30 IILFLGLIF
-39 LSYFNLNLIQ
+39 LSYFNFNLIQ
-49 NNKFIDNRD
+49 NNKFIDDRD
-58 QSIRLNLSNITKYL
+58 QSIKINLSNIAKYL

-92 QDIEAYKE
+92 EDIDAYKE
-100 SCDLSDNIN
+100 NCNVADKTN

-124 QFIFQNFGDKDFN
+124 QFIFQNYGDKDFE
-137 TVIYNEN
+137 TSIYNEN
-144 WIKIADSSSLF
+144 WIKIADSSNLF
-155 LSTEVEEIDLSET
+155 LSTDVEEINLLDSN
-168 RENIVD
+168 ENSLN
-174 FSNFFEKIYINNFNH
+174 FNNFFENIYINNFNLM
-189 INNYILENK
+189 NNYILANK
-198 FTKNLDKNVHEIIL
+198 FNKNLDKNVHEIIL
-212 IIDTIKEKQKLVKT
+212 IINTIKDKKLITKT
-226 FRDENSDIT
+226 FKDENDDII

-255 YKLLLN
+255 YKLIIN
-261 NNELARQSLNFF
+261 NIELAKQSLNFF

-283 ILLSFIFLRGL
+283 ILLSYIFLRSL
-294 ITPLRQLTKI
+294 IAPLRQLTKI

-363 AIKSSIELLTSKNIT
+363 AIKSSIELLTNKNISE
-378 KEDRSKLVN
+378 KNRSILIN

-414 IENFELTNI
+414 IENFELVNM
-423 NEFLK
+423 NNFLK
-428 ENFGEKSTNK
+428 EYFSENLTNK
-438 KNIKILLQTDNNKNL
+438 KNIQIFLKTDNNINL

-459 KFLQVILNLI
+459 KLLQVMLNLI
-469 DNSISIAKN
+469 DNSISIAEN
-478 NSNILITSNKKNEN
+478 NSDILITSNKKNEHFV
-492 CAEIKIY
+492 EIKIY

-507 KEKNKI
+507 KDKNKI

-521 IVDRDQHSGL
+521 THDRDQHSGL

-541 SFNGSIELT
+541 SFNGLIELT
-550 ESDKLDFRGACFLIK
+550 ESDNLDFRGACFLIK
-565 LPLKSQIII
+565 LPLKSND
-574 KGYNHE
+574 NHKRIQS

>member
-30 IIVFFGLVF
+30 IIVFLGLVF
-39 LSYFNLNLIQ
+39 LSYFNFNLIQ

-100 SCDLSDNIN
+100 SCDLADNIN

-137 TVIYNEN
+137 TIIYNEN
-144 WIKIADSSSLF
+144 WIKIADSSNLF
-155 LSTEVEEIDLSET
+155 LSTDVEEIDLSET

-174 FSNFFEKIYINNFNH
+174 FSNFFEKIYINNFNY
-189 INNYILENK
+189 INNYILKNK

-226 FRDENSDIT
+226 FEDENNDIT

-241 IIQDNKVYG
+241 IIQDNNVYG

-273 NFFLLFILVT
+273 NFFLLFIVVT

-378 KEDRSKLVN
+378 KENRSKLMN

-414 IENFELTNI
+414 IENFELTNV
-423 NEFLK
+423 NKFLK

-492 CAEIKIY
+492 CVEIKIY

-521 IVDRDQHSGL
+521 IEDRDQHSGL

-565 LPLKSQIII
+565 LPLKS
-574 KGYNHE
+574 

>member
-49 NNKFIDNRD
+49 NNKFIENRD
-58 QSIRLNLSNITKYL
+58 ESIRLDLSNITKYL

-100 SCDLSDNIN
+100 SCDLADNIN

-144 WIKIADSSSLF
+144 WIKIADSSNLF

-168 RENIVD
+168 RENIFD
-174 FSNFFEKIYINNFNH
+174 FSNFFEKIYINNFNQ
-189 INNYILENK
+189 INNYILANK
-198 FTKNLDKNVHEIIL
+198 FTKNLDKNIHEIIL

-226 FRDENSDIT
+226 FKDENSDIT

-241 IIQDNKVYG
+241 IIQDNKIYG

-273 NFFLLFILVT
+273 NFFILFIVVT

-320 LRSDEIGILSN
+320 LRFDEIGILSN
-331 QIQLMSNELKS
+331 QIQLMSKELKS

-378 KEDRSKLVN
+378 NEDKSKLMN

-423 NEFLK
+423 NKFLK

-492 CAEIKIY
+492 CVEIKIY

-507 KEKNKI
+507 REKNKI

-550 ESDKLDFRGACFLIK
+550 ETDKLEFRGACFLIK
-565 LPLKSQIII
+565 LPLRSKN
-574 KGYNHE
+574 NHKRVQS

>member
-1 MVLDILGVI
+1 MALDILGVI
-10 KRLFSLSSYNLT
+10 KRLFTLSSYNLT
-22 FQLIILNL
+22 FQLIIINL
-30 IIVFFGLVF
+30 IIVFLGLIF
-39 LSYFNLNLIQ
+39 LSYFNFNLIQ

-100 SCDLSDNIN
+100 SCNLTDNIN

-137 TVIYNEN
+137 TIIYNEN
-144 WIKIADSSSLF
+144 WIKIADSSNLF
-155 LSTEVEEIDLSET
+155 LSTDVEEIDLSET
-168 RENIVD
+168 SENIAD
-174 FSNFFEKIYINNFNH
+174 FSNLFEKIYINNFNY
-189 INNYILENK
+189 INNYILKKK

-226 FRDENSDIT
+226 FEDENNDIT

-241 IIQDNKVYG
+241 IIQDNNVYG

-273 NFFLLFILVT
+273 NFFLLFIMVT

-294 ITPLRQLTKI
+294 ISPLRQITKI

-331 QIQLMSNELKS
+331 QIQIMSKELKS

-363 AIKSSIELLTSKNIT
+363 AIKSSFELLTSKNIT
-378 KEDRSKLVN
+378 NENRTKIMN

-394 RMNKLISDI
+394 RMNRLISDI

-414 IENFELTNI
+414 IENFELTNV
-423 NEFLK
+423 NKFLK
-428 ENFGEKSTNK
+428 ENFSEKSTNK
-438 KNIKILLQTDNNKNL
+438 KNIKILLQSDNNKNL

-492 CAEIKIY
+492 CVEIKIY
-499 DQGKGIDL
+499 DQGQGIDL

-521 IVDRDQHSGL
+521 IDDRDKHSGL

-565 LPLKSQIII
+565 LPLKS
-574 KGYNHE
+574 

>member
-1 MVLDILGVI
+1 MALDILGVI
-10 KRLFSLSSYNLT
+10 KRLFTLSSYNLT

-30 IIVFFGLVF
+30 IIVFLGLVF
-39 LSYFNLNLIQ
+39 LSYFNFYLIQ

-92 QDIEAYKE
+92 KDIEAYNE
-100 SCDLSDNIN
+100 SCDLGDNIN

-137 TVIYNEN
+137 TIIYNEN
-144 WIKIADSSSLF
+144 WIKIADSSNLF
-155 LSTEVEEIDLSET
+155 LTTDVEEIDLSET

-174 FSNFFEKIYINNFNH
+174 FSNFFEKIYINNFNY
-189 INNYILENK
+189 INNYIIKNK

-226 FRDENSDIT
+226 FEDENNDII

-241 IIQDNKVYG
+241 IIQDNNVYG
-250 VVLIK
+250 VVLLK

-273 NFFLLFILVT
+273 NFFLLFIVIT

-378 KEDRSKLVN
+378 KEDRSKLMN

-423 NEFLK
+423 NKFLK

-438 KNIKILLQTDNNKNL
+438 KNIKILLQADNNKNL

-459 KFLQVILNLI
+459 KFLQVILNLL

-492 CAEIKIY
+492 CVEIKIY

-507 KEKNKI
+507 REKNKI

-565 LPLKSQIII
+565 LPLRSQN
-574 KGYNHE
+574 NHKRVHS